1 MSNSRIDRPER
12 FAKVFKALSNGNR
25 LKIFSRLA
33 FCCTGEDSCCIDSS
47 ASACVG
53 EIAQEL
59 DLAPSTVS
67 HHIKELHHSGLIEM
81 ERQGQ
86 SVHCWVVPEAV
97 REIEA
102 FFHNLAHPES
112 LMGERENGT
121 ALSVGE
127 NT

>member
-1 MSNSRIDRPER
+1 MSNNRIDHRER
-12 FAKVFKALSNGNR
+12 LAKVFKALSNGNR

-33 FCCTGEDSCCIDSS
+33 FCCTGVDSRCIDNS

-86 SVHCWVVPEAV
+86 SVQCWVVPEAV
-97 REIEA
+97 GEIEA
-102 FFHNLAHPES
+102 FFHDLAHPES
-112 LMGERENGT
+112 PVSEGENGT
-121 ALSVGE
+121 VLSVGE